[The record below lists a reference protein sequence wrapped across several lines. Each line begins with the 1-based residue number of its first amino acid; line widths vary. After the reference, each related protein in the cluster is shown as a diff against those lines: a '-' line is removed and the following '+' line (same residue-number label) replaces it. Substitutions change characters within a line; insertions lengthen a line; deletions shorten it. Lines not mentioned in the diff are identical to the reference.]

1 MILVNICSFACLY
14 IFIIKKIINNIKIKE
29 IYTGFGPITLS
40 IRLKEI
46 ERIKLIEIS
55 DHPIE
60 TDMRNEHYP
69 K

>member
-1 MILVNICSFACLY
+1 MILANICYFSY
-14 IFIIKKIINNIKIKE
+14 NI
-29 IYTGFGPITLS
+29 GFDPITLS

-60 TDMRNEHYP
+60 NDMRNEHYP